1 MAIPADITEQHDR
14 MLGELADLAMDLA
27 RDLAAKVKQS
37 DSLEDAERFSR
48 AFDRMARSV
57 RLTIAL
63 QRRLH
68 ADARRDWSAER
79 TTAVEL
85 RKAQV
90 RASVYA
96 TIRDASGLKD
106 YDVRRVQMERE
117 LDERLAEETLY
128 QAFLDTPLEVV
139 ITRLRQTLGLPDDPR
154 FPSPWRGEGPG
165 MGAAPAPS

>member
-27 RDLAAKVKQS
+27 RDLAAKAKQS

-79 TTAVEL
+79 ITAVEL

-90 RASVYA
+90 RATVRAS
-96 TIRDASGLKD
+96 IRETWDNPFAGARLD
-106 YDVRRVQMERE
+106 RERD
-117 LDERLAEETLY
+117 LDERLAEEALH
-128 QAFLDTPLEVV
+128 QAFLDAPLDVV
-139 ITRLRQTLGLPDDPR
+139 ITRLRQTLGLPPESTS
-154 FPSPWRGEGPG
+154 PSPWRGEGPG
-165 MGAAPAPS
+165 MGVAPAPS